1 MSLTDALDGAL
12 KARGEALFEV
22 REEATLAEATL
33 AEATLSDVR
42 RLPL

>member
-1 MSLTDALDGAL
+1 VRESIVSLTDALDGAL
-12 KARGEALFEV
+12 MARGEALFEV

-33 AEATLSDVR
+33 SDMR